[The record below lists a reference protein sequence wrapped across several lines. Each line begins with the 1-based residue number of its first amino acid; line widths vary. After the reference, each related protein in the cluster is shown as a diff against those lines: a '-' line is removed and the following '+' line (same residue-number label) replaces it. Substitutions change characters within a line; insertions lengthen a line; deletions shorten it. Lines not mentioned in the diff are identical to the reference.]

1 MSRFSSSFR
10 SLAVMVWNLTK
21 GGLMLAGL
29 IALVT
34 YEVQTFS
41 HASPAPAPQPT
52 AKVDVAPQGLE
63 SVHPARVAETL
74 AVAEAAEQP
83 AASPDRQTGNPTE
96 RIALAASL
104 GNPTEHKRIADYLAK
119 KYQVSSDATQLLV
132 SAAYMTGRDT
142 GVDPL
147 LILAVMAIESRFNPF
162 AESGMG
168 AQGLMQVIPK
178 YHLDKFE
185 ELGGRDAV
193 LNPVAN
199 IKVGALILK
208 DYISRF
214 GGLEAGLKAYSGA
227 ADAEEDYGYS
237 AKVLGERER
246 IRAAAGFAKPMPVKT
261 QPKLVSPPVAKI
273 DET

>member
-1 MSRFSSSFR
+1 MSRMTLR
-10 SLAVMVWNLTK
+10 SMATMVWNVAK

-29 IALVT
+29 LALVT
-34 YEVQTFS
+34 WEVQTFS
-41 HASPAPAPQPT
+41 HATPAPAQFAAAKPDAVVATPVLEGVQP
-52 AKVDVAPQGLE
+52 
-63 SVHPARVAETL
+63 SRVAETL
-74 AVAEAAEQP
+74 ALADSP
-83 AASPDRQTGNPTE
+83 ADKALPGTEKVLTSADRTM
-96 RIALAASL
+96 L
-104 GNPTEHKRIADYLAK
+104 GNAAEHKRIADYLAK
-119 KYQVSSDATQLLV
+119 KYMVSSEATQLIV
-132 SAAYMTGRDT
+132 SAAYLTGRET

-185 ELGGRDAV
+185 DMGGKAAV

-214 GGLEAGLKAYSGA
+214 GGVEAGLKAYSGA
-227 ADAEEDYGYS
+227 ALAEEDYGY
-237 AKVLGERER
+237 AGKVLGERER
-246 IRAAAGFAKPMPVKT
+246 IRAAGGIGKAMPVKAA
-261 QPKLVSPPVAKI
+261 PKQLIAPPAKVE
-273 DET
+273 ET

>member
-1 MSRFSSSFR
+1 
-10 SLAVMVWNLTK
+10 MVWNLTK

-34 YEVQTFS
+34 WEVQTFS
-41 HASPAPAPQPT
+41 HASPAPAQPT

-74 AVAEAAEQP
+74 VGAETADLP
-83 AASPDRQTGNPTE
+83 GASPDRQTGIGNGNGND

-104 GNPTEHKRIADYLAK
+104 GSPTEHKRIADYLAK
-119 KYQVSSDATQLLV
+119 KYQVSSEATQLLV
-132 SAAYMTGRDT
+132 SAAYITGRDT

-162 AESGMG
+162 AESQMG

-185 ELGGRDAV
+185 VLGGKDAV

-208 DYISRF
+208 DYIHRF
-214 GGLEAGLKAYSGA
+214 GGLEPGLKAYSGA
-227 ADAEEDYGYS
+227 ADAEEDSGYS

-246 IRAAAGFAKPMPVKT
+246 IRAAAGFAKPLPVKT

>member
-1 MSRFSSSFR
+1 VSRLSYSSFR
-10 SLAVMVWNLTK
+10 SLALAMFSLAK

-34 YEVQTFS
+34 WEVQTFS
-41 HASPAPAPQPT
+41 HATPAPAPVVA
-52 AKVDVAPQGLE
+52 AKQEAPVPQGLE
-63 SVHPARVAETL
+63 AVHPARVAEIL
-74 AVAEAAEQP
+74 AADTAAEAPVAPP
-83 AASPDRQTGNPTE
+83 AGVDRVVV
-96 RIALAASL
+96 AANL
-104 GNPTEHKRIADYLAK
+104 GDPAEHKRIANYLAK
-119 KYQVSSDATQLLV
+119 KYQVSTDATQLIV
-132 SAAYMTGRDT
+132 SAAYLTGRET
-142 GVDPL
+142 SVDPT

-162 AESGMG
+162 AESVMG

-185 ELGGRDAV
+185 ELGGKDAV

-214 GGLEAGLKAYSGA
+214 GGIEPGLKAYSGA
-227 ADAEEDYGYS
+227 ALAEEDSGY
-237 AKVLGERER
+237 AVKVLGERER
-246 IRAAAGFAKPMPVKT
+246 IRAAAGTSKPVRAVSA
-261 QPKLVSPPVAKI
+261 PKLVNPPVPKV